1 MFATDGSVSSQNVVG
16 YQGMSIT
23 ADLYYMITAQ
33 VDATTGD
40 GTGMAV
46 KDLVKGNIPY
56 GSEMQVRLP
65 AGGYQ
70 IYKYKEEAYDEST
83 DEFLPGWADNVDNL
97 ATAKVAPG
105 AAFWFKSSTACE
117 VTIAGSVLAEAS
129 KTVNVNASIFSMIG
143 NAYPADVNPNDVTWT
158 GLSFN
163 DELQVRL
170 DAGGY
175 NIYKYKEEAYDEST
189 DEFMPGWA
197 DNLDNLVTDTVL
209 KSGRGAWIK
218 PASAVSVTWESP
230 IK

>member
-1 MFATDGSVSSQNVVG
+1 
-16 YQGMSIT
+16 
-23 ADLYYMITAQ
+23 
-33 VDATTGD
+33 
-40 GTGMAV
+40 
-46 KDLVKGNIPY
+46 
-56 GSEMQVRLP
+56 
-65 AGGYQ
+65 
-70 IYKYKEEAYDEST
+70 
-83 DEFLPGWADNVDNL
+83 
-97 ATAKVAPG
+97 
-105 AAFWFKSSTACE
+105 
-117 VTIAGSVLAEAS
+117 
-129 KTVNVNASIFSMIG
+129 MIG